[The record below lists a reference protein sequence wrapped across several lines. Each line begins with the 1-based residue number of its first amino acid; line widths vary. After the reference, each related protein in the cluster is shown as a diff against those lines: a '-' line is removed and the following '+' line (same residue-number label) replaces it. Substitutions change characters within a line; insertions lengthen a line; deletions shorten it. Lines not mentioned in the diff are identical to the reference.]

1 MTMSDTG
8 LIDRQRVREAYGSS
22 NGSLDGRLAVAL
34 GIFAMLIGL
43 GATATGAW
51 IAYGDSATV
60 FLLPGGMPAAEGQT
74 VSLYLVACG
83 ALTSLLGAFSIYK
96 AQDM

>member
-1 MTMSDTG
+1 
-8 LIDRQRVREAYGSS
+8 
-22 NGSLDGRLAVAL
+22 
-34 GIFAMLIGL
+34 
-43 GATATGAW
+43 
-51 IAYGDSATV
+51 
-60 FLLPGGMPAAEGQT
+60 MPAAEGQT